1 MLKETIEILDL
12 NIKRAKSDFLEIK
25 SWNELIPLFFNNDN
39 KRRVIDSFIFRFIK
53 IQDLMGEKLFK
64 EILSTLGEYKRSM
77 SFIDVLDKMEQLELI
92 NSANKW
98 NDYRELRNE
107 LSHEY
112 PMDEDETIKDITM
125 ALTAFGEIEIIFSS
139 LKKYLQNKSII

>member
-12 NIKRAKSDFLEIK
+12 NIKRARSDFLEIK

>member
-1 MLKETIEILDL
+1 VLKETIEILDL
-12 NIKRAKSDFLEIK
+12 NIKRARSDFLEIK